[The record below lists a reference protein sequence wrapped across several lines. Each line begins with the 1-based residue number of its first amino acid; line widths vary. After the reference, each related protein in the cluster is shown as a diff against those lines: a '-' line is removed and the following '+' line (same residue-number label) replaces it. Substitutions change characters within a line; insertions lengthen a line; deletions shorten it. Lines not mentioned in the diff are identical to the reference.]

1 MPRVQVELPHFG
13 ESVTEGTILRWLK
26 KPGDRVEKYEPVVEV
41 ETDKVTTEIP
51 APYSGVVVRLLVE
64 EGQRVPMGAPIL
76 EMETEEAVAKA
87 PTPAGAPPAK
97 APSAPEAPPPSP
109 AEPARRPAVWMEE
122 APVHL
127 GPTGIRD
134 IPEEAPPAPREE
146 APWAPRRLS
155 PVVRRLVAEHGITE
169 EELARI
175 QGTGMGGR
183 ITKEDVLQY
192 IARRTAPAPAPK
204 TEAPAPAPAPAPA
217 GAPGPDE
224 EWEPVTPVRRRI
236 AENMVRSVREI
247 PHASATIEV
256 DMTRIA
262 QWRSAVRE
270 EFRRREGIDLTYLP
284 FIVKAV
290 VEALKEHPRVNSS
303 WAGDHIVIKKRIHI
317 GIAVAAPQG
326 LVVPVLHDADRYSI
340 AGLARAL
347 HDLIERARTNRLR
360 VEDVQGGTFT
370 INNTGALGAVHS
382 GPIIN
387 YPQTA
392 ILATNAVVK
401 RPVVVE
407 GDAIAIRHMMNLTVV
422 FDHRVLD
429 GHDVSA
435 FQMTIKRRLEGMGPE
450 NTPLY

>member
-1 MPRVQVELPHFG
+1 MPKVQVELPHFG
-13 ESVTEGTILRWLK
+13 ESVTEATILRWLK
-26 KPGDRVEKYEPVVEV
+26 RPGERVEKYEPMVEV

-51 APYSGVVVRLLVE
+51 SPYAGVVVRLLAE
-64 EGQRVPMGAPIL
+64 EGQRVPMGTPIL
-76 EMETEEAVAKA
+76 EMETEEAVEAA
-87 PTPAGAPPAK
+87 
-97 APSAPEAPPPSP
+97 APEARPAPQPASAPS
-109 AEPARRPAVWMEE
+109 EPARRPAVWMEE
-122 APVHL
+122 APVRM
-127 GPTGIRD
+127 GPTGVLETGEEPAPAEAR
-134 IPEEAPPAPREE
+134 EEAPPPS
-146 APWAPRRLS
+146 RRLS

-183 ITKEDVLQY
+183 ITKEDILNY
-192 IARRTAPAPAPK
+192 LARRAAPAPAP
-204 TEAPAPAPAPAPA
+204 PAEAPAPAPA
-217 GAPGPDE
+217 GAPAPDE
-224 EWEPVTPVRRRI
+224 EWVPVTPVRRRI
-236 AENMVRSVREI
+236 AENLTRSVREI
-247 PHASATIEV
+247 PHASATVEV

-262 QWRSAVRE
+262 RWREAVRE
-270 EFRRREGIDLTYLP
+270 EFRRREGVDLTYLP

-290 VEALKEHPRVNSS
+290 VEALKEHPRLNAS
-303 WAGDHIVIKKRIHI
+303 WAGDHIVVKRRIHI

-360 VEDVQGGTFT
+360 VEDVQGATFT
-370 INNTGALGAVHS
+370 INNTGALGAIES
-382 GPIIN
+382 GPIIQH
-387 YPQTA
+387 PQAA
-392 ILATNAVVK
+392 ILAANAVVK

-435 FQMTIKRRLEGMGPE
+435 FQMAVKRRLEGMGPE

>member
-1 MPRVQVELPHFG
+1 MPRVQMDLPHFG
-13 ESVTEGTILRWLK
+13 ESVTEATILRWLK
-26 KPGDRVEKYEPVVEV
+26 KPGERVEKYEPMVEV

-51 APYSGVVVRLLVE
+51 APHSGVVVRLLAE
-64 EGQRVPMGAPIL
+64 EGQRVPMGTPIL
-76 EMETEEAVAKA
+76 EMETEEAAE
-87 PTPAGAPPAK
+87 TPAPA
-97 APSAPEAPPPSP
+97 EAPPPAEAPAPQGP

-122 APVHL
+122 APVHM
-127 GPTGIRD
+127 GPTGVLET
-134 IPEEAPPAPREE
+134 EEPAPAEAREE
-146 APWAPRRLS
+146 APRAPRRLS

-183 ITKEDVLQY
+183 ITKEDILQY
-192 IARRTAPAPAPK
+192 IARRTAPAPAPAP
-204 TEAPAPAPAPAPA
+204 TSAPAPTPAPPA
-217 GAPGPDE
+217 VAPGPDE
-224 EWEPVTPVRRRI
+224 EWEPVSPVRRRI

-247 PHASATIEV
+247 PHASATVEV

-262 QWRSAVRE
+262 RWREAVRE

-370 INNTGALGAVHS
+370 INNTGALGAIES

-435 FQMTIKRRLEGMGPE
+435 FQMAIKRRLEGMGPE